1 MVAVL
6 RVCNLHAGFPFWFLT
21 IASARPLGTFR
32 TLLEE
37 IRHKVHLQ
45 RRGKERLRGDKKKE
59 ARQDCRSLKKLFVL
73 QRLEYKQVRDTEEVR
88 AELETVITHVWRGL

>member
-21 IASARPLGTFR
+21 IVSARPLGTFR

-45 RRGKERLRGDKKKE
+45 RRGKERLRGDKKRKPDKI
-59 ARQDCRSLKKLFVL
+59 AGH
-73 QRLEYKQVRDTEEVR
+73 LENYLCYRDWS
-88 AELETVITHVWRGL
+88 INK